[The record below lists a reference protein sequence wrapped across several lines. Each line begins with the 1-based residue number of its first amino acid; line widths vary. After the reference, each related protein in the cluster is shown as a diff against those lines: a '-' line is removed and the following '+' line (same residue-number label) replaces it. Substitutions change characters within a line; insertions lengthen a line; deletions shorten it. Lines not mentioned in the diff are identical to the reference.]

1 MKRRVAL
8 LAVCGMLFSANTIYA
23 QLDNSFKK
31 VFDFFLKERI
41 RLSGETFHGIHY
53 LRAAADADSLL
64 KPALNSLIATNVSS
78 FPLSSTGAG
87 VTFDFSSGR
96 PVSIRE
102 SLGPIFA
109 ETAQTLGKG
118 KLNVGVNYTYLNLAK
133 FRGVS
138 TQDIRF
144 SFAHVDVEEATPPP
158 PSLGNPSYENDYIDV
173 FLGLDVNASIAVL
186 SATFGITNLV
196 DVGLAVPV
204 VHVSLAGNA
213 QAVIN
218 SYTFGRLVPGFPQR
232 EGAAHRFNDDPLNP
246 LLTAE
251 TRYEDSAT
259 GIGDIA
265 LRLKYSFF
273 RGVDADLAA
282 FVDVRLPTGDE
293 RNFLGTG
300 KANARISGVASKKMG
315 EFTPHLNLA
324 YDRRGADFD
333 SDELELVAGFDQK
346 IAAGVTFA
354 ADFLG
359 TVDLKSSEAIK
370 LFPGDARVSD
380 QFVNS
385 AGTAGRLERVID
397 LSNIPERDNDNT
409 FDLALGFRAAPSE
422 HVLLLGNIL
431 VPLNDGGL
439 RSSVAPT
446 FGATISF

>member
-8 LAVCGMLFSANTIYA
+8 FTVFGLLFCANTIYA

-31 VFDFFLKERI
+31 VFDFFLKERL
-41 RLSGETFHGIHY
+41 RRSGETFHGLHY
-53 LRAAADADSLL
+53 LKAAADADSLL

-78 FPLSSTGAG
+78 FPLSSTGTG

-109 ETAQTLGKG
+109 ESAQTLGKG
-118 KLNVGVNYTYLNLAK
+118 KLNLGINYTYLNLAK
-133 FRGVS
+133 FRGLS
-138 TQDIRF
+138 TKDIRF
-144 SFAHVDVEEATPPP
+144 SFTHVDVQEATPPP
-158 PSLGNPSYENDYIDV
+158 PSLGNPSYENDYVDV

-186 SATFGITNLV
+186 SATYGLTNSL
-196 DVGLAVPV
+196 DLGLAVPV

-213 QAVIN
+213 KAVIN
-218 SYTFGRLVPGFPQR
+218 SYSFGRLVPGFPQR

-251 TRYEDSAT
+251 TRYEESAT

-265 LRLKYSFF
+265 LRLKYNFS
-273 RGVDADLAA
+273 RGADADLAA
-282 FVDVRLPTGDE
+282 FLDLRLPTGDE
-293 RNFLGTG
+293 KNFLGTG

-315 EFTPHLNLA
+315 QFAPHLNLA
-324 YDRRGADFD
+324 YDRRGAAFD

-346 IAAGVTFA
+346 IASSVSFA

-359 TVDLKSSEAIK
+359 SFDLKRNEAIK
-370 LFPGDARVSD
+370 LFPGVAHISD

-385 AGTAGRLERVID
+385 AGTTGRLERAID
-397 LSNIPERDNDNT
+397 LSNIPDRDNDNT
-409 FDLALGFRAAPSE
+409 LDIALGFRAAPSARL
-422 HVLLLGNIL
+422 LLLGNIL

-446 FGATISF
+446 FGATINF